1 MSASRP
7 RSLLALAALLAA
19 LASATTALADGAGE
33 ADKHFKHG
41 VTLYKENDY
50 AAALAEFQRAYEI
63 QPSWQVLYNIGESQF
78 QLQDYANALKTLQ
91 RYLNEGGAK
100 IGAKRKKD
108 VDKDLEKLKQ
118 RVATLTVVTNEPGAA
133 VTIDDVAS
141 GTTPMAEP
149 VLVSAGKRKV
159 TATLSGRPP
168 ATEVVQLAGGD
179 DKTVT
184 LTIAAL
190 PPPTKIIEVTKPSPS
205 LMVPLIAWVGTGL
218 LTTAAVT
225 TGVLALGASGDL
237 KDKLAAFPGNQ
248 AAINSAHG
256 KAVGLGVA
264 TDVLTITALAG
275 AGVATWLTIRA
286 VRPAASDAPPPTA
299 PTARLVPMPG
309 GVALVGTF

>member
-1 MSASRP
+1 
-7 RSLLALAALLAA
+7 
-19 LASATTALADGAGE
+19 
-33 ADKHFKHG
+33 
-41 VTLYKENDY
+41 
-50 AAALAEFQRAYEI
+50 
-63 QPSWQVLYNIGESQF
+63 VLYNIGESQF
-78 QLQDYANALKTLQ
+78 QLQNYADALKTLQ

-108 VDKDLEKLKQ
+108 VDKDIEKLKQ
-118 RVATLTVVTNEPGAA
+118 RVATLTVVTNEPGAD

-159 TATLSGRPP
+159 TATVSGRPP
-168 ATEVVQLAGGD
+168 VTEVVQLAGGD

-190 PPPTKIIEVTKPSPS
+190 PPPTKIVEVTKQAPSM
-205 LMVPLIAWVGTGL
+205 MVPLIGWVGTGL

-248 AAINSAHG
+248 TAISGAHS

-264 TDVLTITALAG
+264 TDVLTVTALAG
-275 AGVATWLTIRA
+275 AGVATWLTIRTLRA
-286 VRPAASDAPPPTA
+286 PASDARPPTA
-299 PTARLVPMPG
+299 PSAKIVPFPG
-309 GVALVGTF
+309 GAGVVGTF